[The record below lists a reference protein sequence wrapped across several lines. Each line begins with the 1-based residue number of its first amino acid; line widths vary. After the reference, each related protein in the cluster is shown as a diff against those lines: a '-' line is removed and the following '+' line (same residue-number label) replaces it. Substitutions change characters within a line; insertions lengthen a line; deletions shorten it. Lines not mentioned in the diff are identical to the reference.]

1 MELTGELK
9 KQVEQA
15 KDKTEAKEM
24 IAKAGMQL
32 TDEELDQ
39 VAGGKKIHFRNA
51 QITGEYTH
59 ESFQKTKYLCYR
71 SDTGGAYMK
80 FTDEL
85 KKKIDTAASEK
96 EVKDILEN
104 VKGGRRPQA

>member
-51 QITGEYTH
+51 
-59 ESFQKTKYLCYR
+59 
-71 SDTGGAYMK
+71 
-80 FTDEL
+80 
-85 KKKIDTAASEK
+85 
-96 EVKDILEN
+96 
-104 VKGGRRPQA
+104 

>member
-39 VAGGKKIHFRNA
+39 VAGGKK
-51 QITGEYTH
+51 
-59 ESFQKTKYLCYR
+59 
-71 SDTGGAYMK
+71 
-80 FTDEL
+80 
-85 KKKIDTAASEK
+85 
-96 EVKDILEN
+96 VKPGVARLS
-104 VKGGRRPQA
+104 AH